1 MKVTNFFSDLAY
13 DLVIQDKKVV
23 KFDKL
28 RKYFICLRYTLL
40 FYNTFAAKVW
50 GWSIILTVHCI
61 FRL

>member
-40 FYNTFAAKVW
+40 FYNTFAAKV
-50 GWSIILTVHCI
+50 
-61 FRL
+61 